1 MNTHETLLSLKKGP
15 NSSNVAMSMDI
26 ENIMLRD
33 ISQRE
38 RNMLCVN
45 LHVETPILI
54 QTNLYEKQKQIHC
67 YRKKLVVTSTEKK
80 EEGQI
85 RGKGLRQMK
94 YTVYNR

>member
-1 MNTHETLLSLKKGP
+1 
-15 NSSNVAMSMDI
+15 MSMDI

-33 ISQRE
+33 ISERE

-45 LHVETPILI
+45 LHVEPPILI
-54 QTNLYEKQKQIHC
+54 QTNLYEKQKQIHW

-80 EEGQI
+80 EGQI